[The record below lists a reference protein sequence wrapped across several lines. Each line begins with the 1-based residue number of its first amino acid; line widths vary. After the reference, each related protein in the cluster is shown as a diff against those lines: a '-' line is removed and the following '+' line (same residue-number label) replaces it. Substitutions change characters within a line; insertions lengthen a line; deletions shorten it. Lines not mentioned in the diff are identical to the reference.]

1 MKIKIKN
8 KEGFETEV
16 KPENIVIQGVT
27 LLEFYEEFIRLKRR
41 VAQNELRLE
50 KDAKEMYT
58 AWKNIKK

>member
-16 KPENIVIQGVT
+16 KPENILIQGVT
-27 LLEFYEEFIRLKRR
+27 FLEFYEEFIRLKRR

-50 KDAKEMYT
+50 KDAKEMYS